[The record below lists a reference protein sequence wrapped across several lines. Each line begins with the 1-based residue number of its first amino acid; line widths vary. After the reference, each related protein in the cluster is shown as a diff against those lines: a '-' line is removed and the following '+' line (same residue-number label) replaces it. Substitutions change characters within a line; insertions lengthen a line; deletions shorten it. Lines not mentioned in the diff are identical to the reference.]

1 MTSCFLVP
9 YLPLRSDFHPK
20 RNQARQKLATL
31 PTSRFEDLSSDV
43 YFELARRYPEFKE
56 DVRDLYP
63 FAALTFSNFTQPSG
77 RASTSSNYDDYPA
90 PDFPNNSPT
99 RAPPN
104 GRASGRTSADRPSD
118 SGYGSVSSR
127 RSEDR
132 RRPSESDSIPVGR
145 RSEDSF
151 RRMEDAYTVGR
162 TSEDSYTTTFSASRR
177 KPSQDA
183 ARRSEDRDRERE
195 FGRRPS
201 GTVSVSGTSDSAS
214 TANPSQS
221 TTATSGM
228 IIPNK
233 STMEEEYIEVPYGRD
248 VRESGSTTIDERE
261 PSREPSGDAGRL
273 TDGELD
279 NSSDFPSPLIT
290 RSPPAG
296 LSGLSARLKGVEAED
311 DEAVNLGVG
320 GRGGDDYYEK
330 YGRSSVNSDHS
341 ASGLGTRM
349 AAGRTTAF
357 EDPEKMRKDYEF
369 RIATMQ
375 THISTLQRDLG
386 DAGERDKK
394 LKESETKVRQMEEE
408 LVSLRRVRVSSF
420 LRTVSDLCIVV
431 SVRKRKA

>member
-1 MTSCFLVP
+1 M
-9 YLPLRSDFHPK
+9 
-20 RNQARQKLATL
+20 
-31 PTSRFEDLSSDV
+31 
-43 YFELARRYPEFKE
+43 
-56 DVRDLYP
+56 RDLDQ

-104 GRASGRTSADRPSD
+104 GRVSGRTSADRPSD

-132 RRPSESDSIPVGR
+132 RRPNESDSIPVGR

-162 TSEDSYTTTFSASRR
+162 TSEDSYTPTVSASRR
-177 KPSQDA
+177 KPSQDTT
-183 ARRSEDRDRERE
+183 RRSEDRERERE

-201 GTVSVSGTSDSAS
+201 GTVSISGTSDSAS
-214 TANPSQS
+214 TANPAQS

-233 STMEEEYIEVPYGRD
+233 STIEEEYIEVPYGRD
-248 VRESGSTTIDERE
+248 ARESGSTTIDERE
-261 PSREPSGDAGRL
+261 RSREPSGDAGRL

-279 NSSDFPSPLIT
+279 NSSDFPTPLSP

-296 LSGLSARLKGVEAED
+296 LNGLSARLKGVEAED
-311 DEAVNLGVG
+311 DEAVNLGAVG
-320 GRGGDDYYEK
+320 RSGDDYYDK

-341 ASGLGTRM
+341 ISGFGTHLRSTAS
-349 AAGRTTAF
+349 
-357 EDPEKMRKDYEF
+357 EDQEKMKKDYEF

-375 THISTLQRDLG
+375 TQITTLQRDLG
-386 DAGERDKK
+386 DAEERDKK
-394 LKESETKVRQMEEE
+394 LKESEAKVRQMEEE
-408 LVSLRRVRVSSF
+408 LMSLRRVCFFSS
-420 LRTVSDLCIVV
+420 LALYLTCVLWSACGG
-431 SVRKRKA
+431 RKYGNARSSEGAR